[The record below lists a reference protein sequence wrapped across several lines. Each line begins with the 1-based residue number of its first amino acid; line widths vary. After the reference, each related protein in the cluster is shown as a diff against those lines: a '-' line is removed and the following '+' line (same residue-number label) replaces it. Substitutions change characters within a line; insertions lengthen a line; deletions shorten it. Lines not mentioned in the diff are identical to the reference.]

1 MAVAA
6 NQTPVL
12 NHHCKHNPTAEV
24 TDLLKLEVQFLV
36 GPEPLLK
43 EATYRRSTLEANQT
57 PVQDHIFGDA
67 AHHPVEITAIESLNL
82 LAHKLNQVGRRGLLG
97 HLPASIPDG
106 QTRTL
111 TETGEAR
118 AGEASGRSRPPELPL
133 PLPPHQHEGLSR
145 RRGAAQTRR
154 ASGFSEEA
162 DDGSRTRDLRLGK
175 PTLYQLSYVRVSR
188 AV

>member
-6 NQTPVL
+6 NETPVL

-36 GPEPLLK
+36 GPEPVLK
-43 EATYRRSTLEANQT
+43 EATYRRSTLEEAANPT
-57 PVQDHIFGDA
+57 PVEDHIFGDA

-106 QTRTL
+106 QT
-111 TETGEAR
+111 
-118 AGEASGRSRPPELPL
+118 S
-133 PLPPHQHEGLSR
+133 
-145 RRGAAQTRR
+145 TRR
-154 ASGFSEEA
+154 H
-162 DDGSRTRDLRLGK
+162 SRTR
-175 PTLYQLSYVRVSR
+175 VRRPSHEE
-188 AV
+188 AAM